1 VPVTHKENITDPQV
15 WGPAIRQ
22 ERIRRNLTL
31 QEMAD
36 RLGMNQGNYSR
47 IEKGV
52 YVPKAS
58 FVYMLVSEH
67 GFPLEMFMPAES
79 ILSAARR
86 LA

>member
-1 VPVTHKENITDPQV
+1 MPVTHKEDITDPKV
-15 WGPAIRQ
+15 WGPAIRN
-22 ERIRRNLTL
+22 ERLRRGLTL

-67 GFPLEMFMPAES
+67 DFPLEMFFPAES

-86 LA
+86 LS